1 MEGIFDE
8 FLKPESKNMYKNRR
22 NGIYCESCHNQDVE
36 SQSHVLVC
44 LAYDKLRLDK
54 AEQPHHLL
62 QGGAGLQGQEGEGQ
76 VEQ

>member
-1 MEGIFDE
+1 
-8 FLKPESKNMYKNRR
+8 MYKNRR

>member
-1 MEGIFDE
+1 MEFIVNHAIIRM
-8 FLKPESKNMYKNRR
+8 LSPNRM
-22 NGIYCESCHNQDVE
+22 SW
-36 SQSHVLVC
+36 S
-44 LAYDKLRLDK
+44 AYDKLRLDK